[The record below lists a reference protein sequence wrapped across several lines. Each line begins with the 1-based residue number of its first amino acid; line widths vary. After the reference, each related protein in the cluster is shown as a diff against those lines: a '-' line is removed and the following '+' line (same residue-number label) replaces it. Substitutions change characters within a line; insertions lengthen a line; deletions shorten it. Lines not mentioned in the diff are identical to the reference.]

1 MFLDVSDVHS
11 QVREPFEPKF
21 SPWGFSESLPK
32 SRVGVQ
38 LEDKRPLHSALLSQ
52 NKNFR
57 LMMKQRLGIRSPEW
71 ID

>member
-32 SRVGVQ
+32 YRVDIQ
-38 LEDKRPLHSALLSQ
+38 LEDKRPLPSALLSQ
-52 NKNFR
+52 N
-57 LMMKQRLGIRSPEW
+57 
-71 ID
+71 